1 MKLIYKRLLFIG
13 AGIIVLALAGYFV
26 WQKYKYKI
34 VENVVSAKVRAETN
48 GLYTISYDSL
58 SFDEVSGYASIK
70 NIRVIPDTNRAKN
83 MNVEK
88 MPDILLDISIRSLKV
103 TGVKTVKAL
112 DGKKIQGDSV
122 IIDHPEIILYS
133 LKPLQKGTQ
142 IDREAN
148 SVYKNIL
155 GKLDL
160 LKVGFVYV
168 NNANVKGVNFF
179 NKEKNFDFVNGKIL
193 LEDVLID
200 SAHHF
205 DSTRILFCKQAAFSI
220 DSFFSY
226 NHNRREISLKD
237 INFLGKQKQLLFNEI
252 AIDRFPNDSA
262 DGIRLLDAHTL
273 KLSGVNSDEIVKD
286 KNLSIDSIQCK
297 EINLYEFPVEN
308 LKTTK
313 SSKHQSTDS
322 TGFKNVYGVQMKYL
336 NFPKVTFI
344 PFAKSKYSL
353 GNIAVKIN
361 DVRAGQVVSLQTH
374 PMDFVKEAEVG
385 VDHFTVQ
392 SKDGSYHFDFK
403 NILINSL
410 QQQLQISSFSIIPKS
425 GEKQFAA
432 GFHFQ
437 KDRYDLNL
445 SGISLSNID
454 MNSLID
460 SRLVASQLLIRN
472 TKASIYRDLH
482 KPLEKKS
489 KVGNYPSQLLAGLS
503 TPIFISKAVLNNANI
518 EYRENEKVS
527 DSIGVVNFAN
537 STLIISNITN
547 MPANIS
553 KNNRMSISFD
563 TKVLGAIPLKGN
575 FTFILNSN
583 HGNFLANGN
592 TPAFDATILN
602 KISIPMDLIKVNQ
615 GNISSLDFHIKGN
628 NTSAK
633 GDFVMKYD
641 NLKVDVLKRDKN
653 TGEVKKRGLISL
665 AANAIVKNSNPDN
678 NNLRKVNPEYE
689 RDIYKSF
696 FNLVWKTV
704 FTGMKETVGIE

>member
-1 MKLIYKRLLFIG
+1 MKLISKRLLFIG
-13 AGIIVLALAGYFV
+13 AGIILLVTIGYFV

-58 SFDEVSGYASIK
+58 SFDEVTGYASLK
-70 NIRVIPDTNRAKN
+70 NIRVIPDTNMAKSLTGEN
-83 MNVEK
+83 

-103 TGVKTVKAL
+103 TGVKTAKAL
-112 DGKKIQGDSV
+112 NGKKIEGDSV
-122 IIDHPEIILYS
+122 IIDNPEITLYS

-142 IDREAN
+142 IDMEAN

-155 GKLDL
+155 GKLDM

-168 NNANVKGVNFF
+168 NNANVKGINFF
-179 NKEKNFDFVNGKIL
+179 TKEKNFDFINGKIL

-205 DSTRILFCKQAAFSI
+205 DSTRILFCKQAAFSV

-226 NHNRREISLKD
+226 NHSRRELSIKD
-237 INFLGKQKQLLFNEI
+237 VNFLGKQKQLLFDEI

-262 DGIRLLDAHTL
+262 DGIRLLDAHSL
-273 KLSGVNSDEIVKD
+273 KLSGVNSDEIVKN
-286 KNLSIDSIQCK
+286 KNLSVDSIECK
-297 EINLYEFPVEN
+297 EINLYEFPFES

-313 SSKHQSTDS
+313 SSKPERTDS
-322 TGFKNVYGVQMKYL
+322 TGFKNVYGVRMNYL

-353 GNIAVKIN
+353 GNIAIKLK

-374 PMDFVKEAEVG
+374 PMDFVREAEVG
-385 VDHFTVQ
+385 VDRFTLQ
-392 SKDGSYHFDFK
+392 SKDGSYNFDFK

-410 QQQLQISSFSIIPKS
+410 QQQLQISSFSIIPKL
-425 GEKQFAA
+425 GERQFAA

-437 KDRYDLNL
+437 KDRYDLRL

-460 SRLVASQLLIRN
+460 SRLVASQLLIQSTN
-472 TKASIYRDLH
+472 AVIYRDLH

-489 KVGNYPSQLLAGLS
+489 KVGNYPSQLLTSLS
-503 TPIFISKAVLNNANI
+503 TPVLISKAVLNNANI
-518 EYRENEKVS
+518 VYRENEKVS
-527 DSIGVVNFAN
+527 DSIGVINFAN
-537 STLIISNITN
+537 STLTISNITN
-547 MPANIS
+547 MPEEIS

-563 TKVLGAIPLKGN
+563 TKILGSIPLKGN

-583 HGNFLANGN
+583 NGDFLASGQA
-592 TPAFDATILN
+592 PAFDAAILN
-602 KISIPMDLIKVNQ
+602 KVSIPMGLIKVNK
-615 GNISSLDFHIKGN
+615 GNINSLDFHIKGN
-628 NTSAK
+628 DSSAK

-641 NLKVDVLKRDKN
+641 DLKVDVLKRDKK
-653 TGEVKKRGLISL
+653 TGEIKKRGLVSL

-678 NNLRKVNPEYE
+678 GNLRKVNPEFE

>member
-13 AGIIVLALAGYFV
+13 AGIILILIAGYLV

-48 GLYTISYDSL
+48 GLYSVSYDSL
-58 SFDEVSGYASIK
+58 SFDEMSGYASIK
-70 NIRVIPDTNRAKN
+70 NIRVIPDTDKVKSLS
-83 MNVEK
+83 VEN
-88 MPDILLDISIRSLKV
+88 MPDILLDISIRSLRV
-103 TGVKTVKAL
+103 TGVKTANAL
-112 DGKKIQGDSV
+112 NGKKIEGDSV
-122 IIDHPEIILYS
+122 ILDHPEIILYS
-133 LKPLQKGTQ
+133 LNPLQKRTK
-142 IDREAN
+142 IDIEAN
-148 SVYKNIL
+148 SLIKNIL
-155 GKLDL
+155 GKLNL

-168 NNANVKGVNFF
+168 NDVNVKGVDFF
-179 NKEKNFDFVNGKIL
+179 TKEKNFDFINGKIL
-193 LEDVLID
+193 LEDVLVD

-226 NHNRREISLKD
+226 NKNRRELSIKEV
-237 INFLGKQKQLLFNEI
+237 NFLGKQRQLLFDEI
-252 AIDRFPNDSA
+252 AIERFPNDSA

-273 KLSGVNSDEIVKD
+273 KLSGVNSDEIVKN

-297 EINLYEFPVEN
+297 EINLYEFPFEN
-308 LKTTK
+308 LKTSK
-313 SSKHQSTDS
+313 SPKPESLDS
-322 TGFKNVYGVQMKYL
+322 IGFKNVYGVHMNYL

-344 PFAKSKYSL
+344 PFAKSKYSM
-353 GNIAVKIN
+353 GNIAIKIN
-361 DVRAGQVVSLQTH
+361 DVRAGQVGSLQTH
-374 PMDFVKEAEVG
+374 PMDFVREAEVG
-385 VDHFTVQ
+385 VDRFTLQ

-410 QQQLQISSFSIIPKS
+410 QQQLQIGSFDIIPKS

-437 KDRYDLNL
+437 KDRYDVKL
-445 SGISLSNID
+445 SGITLANID

-460 SRLVASQLLIRN
+460 SKIIASQLLVRSS
-472 TKASIYRDLH
+472 KARIYRDLH
-482 KPLEKKS
+482 KPLEKSS
-489 KVGNYPSQLLAGLS
+489 KVGNYPSQLLASLG
-503 TPIFISKAVLNNANI
+503 TPVLISKAVLNNATVV
-518 EYRENEKVS
+518 YRENEKVS
-527 DSIGVVNFAN
+527 DSIGIVNFAN
-537 STLIISNITN
+537 TTLNISNITN
-547 MPANIS
+547 MPDEIS

-583 HGNFLANGN
+583 NGNFLANGQI
-592 TPAFDATILN
+592 PAFDATVLN
-602 KISIPMDLIKVNQ
+602 KVSIPMGLIKVNQ
-615 GNISSLDFHIKGN
+615 GNINLLDFHIKGN

-633 GDFVMKYD
+633 GDFIMKYD
-641 NLKVDVLKRDKN
+641 GLKVDVLKRDKN
-653 TGEVKKRGLISL
+653 TGEIKKRGLVSL
-665 AANAIVKNSNPDN
+665 AANAIVKKSNPDN
-678 NNLRKVNPEYE
+678 GNLRKVSPEYE